1 MKYLF
6 ASDSLKGSLSSD
18 ECNRLLAQ
26 AAREVFPECRIKAV
40 SMADGGEGTMDAVM
54 KTVVGRYRTVEVENP
69 LGMPVLARY
78 GILPDGGAL
87 IEMAEASGLCLVPEP
102 ERNPL
107 RASSFGTGQLIKDAL
122 DQGIRNITIA
132 IGGSATND
140 GGMGAMSAL
149 GVRFLDGEGKILKGC
164 GAELEKV
171 EEIQFSEMH
180 PEVKHA
186 QFTVM
191 CDVNNPLLG
200 PEGAVSVFGAQKGAD
215 FKMQEKL
222 ENGMTHFAEVVEG
235 IFHTDFS
242 RFPGSGAAGGMGAAL
257 KVFLGAKIESGIG
270 TVLALTKFDEELKD
284 TDCVI
289 TGEGR
294 IDGQSVRGKV
304 ISGIAERCA
313 LKGIPVIVLA
323 GSMGEGAEEAYQ
335 HGIHSIFTMPEGP
348 CTLEY
353 SISHA
358 EELYRSAAR
367 RMFRLL
373 KAGYVIANKTPV

>member
-1 MKYLF
+1 
-6 ASDSLKGSLSSD
+6 
-18 ECNRLLAQ
+18 
-26 AAREVFPECRIKAV
+26 
-40 SMADGGEGTMDAVM
+40 MDAVM
-54 KTVVGRYRTVEVENP
+54 KTVGGRYRTVEVENP

-149 GVRFLDGEGKILKGC
+149 GVRFLDREGKILKGC

-235 IFHTDFS
+235 TFHTDFS

-358 EELYRSAAR
+358 EELYRSAAG

>member
-1 MKYLF
+1 
-6 ASDSLKGSLSSD
+6 
-18 ECNRLLAQ
+18 
-26 AAREVFPECRIKAV
+26 
-40 SMADGGEGTMDAVM
+40 
-54 KTVVGRYRTVEVENP
+54 
-69 LGMPVLARY
+69 
-78 GILPDGGAL
+78 
-87 IEMAEASGLCLVPEP
+87 
-102 ERNPL
+102 
-107 RASSFGTGQLIKDAL
+107 
-122 DQGIRNITIA
+122 
-132 IGGSATND
+132 
-140 GGMGAMSAL
+140 
-149 GVRFLDGEGKILKGC
+149 
-164 GAELEKV
+164 
-171 EEIQFSEMH
+171 
-180 PEVKHA
+180 
-186 QFTVM
+186 
-191 CDVNNPLLG
+191 
-200 PEGAVSVFGAQKGAD
+200 
-215 FKMQEKL
+215 MQEKL

-235 IFHTDFS
+235 TFHTDFS

-358 EELYRSAAR
+358 EELYRSAAG
-367 RMFRLL
+367 RMFKLL
-373 KAGYVIANKTPV
+373 KAGFEIANKTPV

>member
-1 MKYLF
+1 
-6 ASDSLKGSLSSD
+6 
-18 ECNRLLAQ
+18 
-26 AAREVFPECRIKAV
+26 
-40 SMADGGEGTMDAVM
+40 MDAVM

-149 GVRFLDGEGKILKGC
+149 GVRFLDIEGKILKGC

-200 PEGAVSVFGAQKGAD
+200 PEGAVSVFGA
-215 FKMQEKL
+215 
-222 ENGMTHFAEVVEG
+222 
-235 IFHTDFS
+235 
-242 RFPGSGAAGGMGAAL
+242 
-257 KVFLGAKIESGIG
+257 
-270 TVLALTKFDEELKD
+270 
-284 TDCVI
+284 
-289 TGEGR
+289 
-294 IDGQSVRGKV
+294 
-304 ISGIAERCA
+304 
-313 LKGIPVIVLA
+313 
-323 GSMGEGAEEAYQ
+323 
-335 HGIHSIFTMPEGP
+335 
-348 CTLEY
+348 
-353 SISHA
+353 
-358 EELYRSAAR
+358 
-367 RMFRLL
+367 
-373 KAGYVIANKTPV
+373 